1 MKGRAAILLS
11 GAVGVPLAAPI
22 YILAMIAGGPIIP
35 LPGEA
40 APVMFVVLLA
50 AALVEMP
57 VMVFALRTLARQ
69 STSPAFLLGLN
80 VVYVSFAGV
89 YAALQVL
96 LFGRSGFSEVLLG
109 LTFVRWLS
117 GWLIVA

>member
-1 MKGRAAILLS
+1 MVS

-22 YILAMIAGGPIIP
+22 YILAMIAGGPIVP
-35 LPGEA
+35 LAREA
-40 APVMFVVLLA
+40 EPVMFVVLLV

-69 STSPAFLLGLN
+69 NSRPYLLHGLN

-96 LFGRSGFSEVLLG
+96 LFGQSGFSEVLLG

-117 GWLIVA
+117 GWLIAA